1 MDSKEFS
8 KTLKSFSQKITEGL
22 QPINE
27 KVALN
32 AYAMAKDRIDE
43 FGTIGEGVSLGKYS
57 TNEVPLFFT
66 KGGKVVAPY
75 SSGALNASGETF
87 RDKIIAENKKRRKN
101 GEPERGISYAQWR
114 TANNLLTDHV
124 RLNFSGTTLNDI
136 GVIKQLIDGVKV
148 VTIVGPKN
156 TKTRKGG
163 ETTSEIVGYL
173 QERYGDFIKPN
184 KEEEELLK
192 ATLSNEVN
200 KLIKKSL

>member
-32 AYAMAKDRIDE
+32 AYAMTKNRIINE
-43 FGTIGEGVSLGKYS
+43 GTIGDGKSLGGYS
-57 TNEVPLFFT
+57 TNEMPAFFF
-66 KGGKVVAPY
+66 KDK
-75 SSGALNASGETF
+75 ALNNSGEAF
-87 RDKIIAENKKRRKN
+87 YEKKKKA
-101 GEPERGISYAQWR
+101 GEGISYKEWR
-114 TANNLLTDHV
+114 ESNNRPTDHV
-124 RLNFSGTTLNDI
+124 TLSFSGTTFNDI
-136 GVIKQLIDGVKV
+136 GVIKQLVDGVKV

>member
-8 KTLKSFSQKITEGL
+8 KTLKSFSEKITEGL

-32 AYAMAKDRIDE
+32 AYAMTKNRVINE
-43 FGTIGEGVSLGKYS
+43 GTIGDGKSLGGYS
-57 TNEVPLFFT
+57 TNEMPAFFF
-66 KGGKVVAPY
+66 KDK
-75 SSGALNASGETF
+75 ALNNSGEAF
-87 RDKIIAENKKRRKN
+87 YEKKKKA
-101 GEPERGISYAQWR
+101 GEGISYKEWR
-114 TANNLLTDHV
+114 EANNRPTDHV
-124 RLNFSGTTLNDI
+124 TLSFSGTTFNDI
-136 GVIKQLIDGVKV
+136 GVIKQLVDGVKV